1 VLIAQHV
8 HFPPQHFSF
17 ILKCNICHSEG
28 FLYMPTLH
36 SIITIMELL
45 GYFLAALVG
54 ISLGL
59 IGGGGSIL
67 TVPILV
73 YVMGFN
79 PILATSYSLFIVGS
93 TSMVGAINNY
103 RKGFVQIK
111 TALLFGIASI
121 STVFITRKFIVP
133 VIPKKILNIG
143 DLEITENMLTMLL
156 FAVLMLAA
164 SVAMIKSGNEKDD
177 ANKLYPVTKKKINL
191 PRLLLYGIAIGLAT
205 GFLGAG
211 GGFLLIP
218 TLVLLVGLP
227 MKEAVGTSLLIIAL
241 NSLIGFTG
249 DLGHFIIDWLF
260 LAKITA
266 IAIAGIFVGGS
277 LSKKINSEKLKKAFG
292 WFVLIMGIY
301 ILVKEIFFGSKGH

>member
-1 VLIAQHV
+1 ME
-8 HFPPQHFSF
+8 
-17 ILKCNICHSEG
+17 ILG
-28 FLYMPTLH
+28 FT
-36 SIITIMELL
+36 
-45 GYFLAALVG
+45 LAALVG
-54 ISLGL
+54 ISLGI

-73 YVMGFN
+73 YVMGVS

-93 TSMVGAINNY
+93 TSMVGAFNNW

-111 TALLFGIASI
+111 TALLFGISSI
-121 STVFITRKFIVP
+121 TTVFITRKFIIP
-133 VIPKKILNIG
+133 AIPKLILTIG
-143 DLEITENMLTMLL
+143 GFDITENILTMLL
-156 FAVLMLAA
+156 FAILMLVA
-164 SVAMIKSGNEKDD
+164 SIAMIKNGNKIEVAPTTD
-177 ANKLYPVTKKKINL
+177 KLPAKKINL
-191 PRLLLYGIAIGLAT
+191 PKLLMYGIAIGLAT
-205 GFLGAG
+205 GLLGAG

-249 DLGHFIIDWLF
+249 DLGHFIMDWNF

-266 IAIAGIFVGGS
+266 IAIFGIFVGGYLNKNIDGS
-277 LSKKINSEKLKKAFG
+277 KLKKSFG

-301 ILVKEIFFGSKGH
+301 ILIKEIFLK